1 MSGAIRHEL
10 LQLPGIPVD
19 VVTSKALLAR
29 FHNDD
34 ARCPASWNNR
44 QIGIRSLRLED
55 CDRAEYLARIKTA
68 IPAAAVC
75 PSHPHDIRPRIFTSV
90 KTPDLRARRIRM
102 NKRDE
107 QSGLVLLVE
116 DNRGISETVGEFLE
130 RRGYSVDYAADGVTG
145 LHLAV
150 SNSYDV
156 VVLDLMLPGMDGLD
170 VCRKLRQEAKKS
182 TPVLMLTARDTLED
196 KVTGLDAGA
205 DDYLVKPFEVKELE
219 ARVRALIRRD
229 RRQVSQEVLRVGDLV
244 LDTATLRLTRAGKDL
259 AVSPIGL
266 KLLTILMRE
275 SPRVV
280 SRRDIEREVW
290 GDMLPDSDTLRSHLY
305 NLRKVIDKPFQNQL
319 LHTIH
324 SAGYRLADLDSES
337 AAA

>member
-1 MSGAIRHEL
+1 
-10 LQLPGIPVD
+10 
-19 VVTSKALLAR
+19 
-29 FHNDD
+29 
-34 ARCPASWNNR
+34 
-44 QIGIRSLRLED
+44 
-55 CDRAEYLARIKTA
+55 
-68 IPAAAVC
+68 
-75 PSHPHDIRPRIFTSV
+75 
-90 KTPDLRARRIRM
+90 M

-107 QSGLVLLVE
+107 QSGLILLVE
-116 DNRGISETVGEFLE
+116 DNRGISEMVGEFLE

-156 VVLDLMLPGMDGLD
+156 IVLDLMLPGIDGIE
-170 VCRKLRQEAKKS
+170 VCRKLRQDAKKS
-182 TPVLMLTARDTLED
+182 TPVLMLTARDTIED
-196 KVTGLDAGA
+196 KVSGLDAGA

-229 RRQVSQEVLRVGDLV
+229 RRQVSQEVFRVGELV
-244 LDTATLRLTRAGKDL
+244 LDTATLRLTRNGKDL
-259 AVSPIGL
+259 QVSPIGL

-305 NLRKVIDKPFQNQL
+305 NLRKVIDKPFEKTL

-324 SAGYRLADLDSES
+324 SAGYRLADLDTES

>member
-1 MSGAIRHEL
+1 
-10 LQLPGIPVD
+10 
-19 VVTSKALLAR
+19 
-29 FHNDD
+29 
-34 ARCPASWNNR
+34 
-44 QIGIRSLRLED
+44 
-55 CDRAEYLARIKTA
+55 
-68 IPAAAVC
+68 
-75 PSHPHDIRPRIFTSV
+75 
-90 KTPDLRARRIRM
+90 M

-156 VVLDLMLPGMDGLD
+156 IVLDLMLPGMDGLD

-305 NLRKVIDKPFQNQL
+305 NLRKVIDKPFQSTL

-337 AAA
+337 AAAA

>member
-1 MSGAIRHEL
+1 
-10 LQLPGIPVD
+10 
-19 VVTSKALLAR
+19 
-29 FHNDD
+29 
-34 ARCPASWNNR
+34 
-44 QIGIRSLRLED
+44 
-55 CDRAEYLARIKTA
+55 
-68 IPAAAVC
+68 
-75 PSHPHDIRPRIFTSV
+75 
-90 KTPDLRARRIRM
+90 M
-102 NKRDE
+102 NKREE

-145 LHLAV
+145 LHLAI

-266 KLLTILMRE
+266 RLLTILMRE

-305 NLRKVIDKPFQNQL
+305 NLRKVIDKPFQSQL